1 MRISDWSSDVCSS
14 DLDGAWV
21 YTPAPDF
28 FGTDSFTYSVT
39 DGVNAPSTATVSIT
53 VNPVNDP
60 PVLQPVD
67 SRSASESEA
76 VSIQLV
82 ASDADDGVETM
93 AYALVSGPSGATV
106 SGCGLVPWTG

>member
-1 MRISDWSSDVCSS
+1 MLANDADI
-14 DLDGAWV
+14 DGDPLSVTILTGPINGTLTPPADPDGSWV

-53 VNPVNDP
+53 VNPVNDT

-67 SRSASESEA
+67 SRSARDRKSTRLNS
-76 VSIQLV
+76 SH
-82 ASDADDGVETM
+82 
-93 AYALVSGPSGATV
+93 
-106 SGCGLVPWTG
+106 

>member
-1 MRISDWSSDVCSS
+1 MDVHPRSITIRTGPVNGTLTPAAYPACS
-14 DLDGAWV
+14 WV

-53 VNPVNDP
+53 VNPVNDT

-82 ASDADDGVETM
+82 ASDADDGADTL
-93 AYALVSGPSGATV
+93 AYTLVKIGRAHV
-106 SGCGLVPWTG
+106 